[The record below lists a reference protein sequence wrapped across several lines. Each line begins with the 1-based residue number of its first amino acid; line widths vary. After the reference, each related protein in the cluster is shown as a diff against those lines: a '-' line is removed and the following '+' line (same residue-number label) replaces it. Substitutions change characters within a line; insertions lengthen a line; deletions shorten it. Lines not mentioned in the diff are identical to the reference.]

1 MSTSELI
8 QQELQQIAAHNAA
21 ITKSMDRI
29 KRLQEKEDET
39 DKKKKVVSGV
49 GAAIVANRNA
59 KLNR

>member
-1 MSTSELI
+1 MSTSDLI
-8 QQELQQIAAHNAA
+8 QQELQQIAAHTEA

-29 KRLQEKEDET
+29 KRLQEKEDEK